1 MKKLLLFITLLL
13 SLSAFSQSAYESYHS
28 TYTSETYNI
37 DITGESMN
45 KYSLYIDS
53 YSLDPSIRTG
63 GILINSSDH
72 LDFISTLKEA
82 RIKYSEWTTTSK
94 DNNVTDLSK
103 EMIYSNKAQ
112 SYFKYGSKWCFDF
125 SVNLSYSFRVSGDKI
140 LLLVKTKEVVS
151 SSNQYM
157 KADGLS

>member
-1 MKKLLLFITLLL
+1 
-13 SLSAFSQSAYESYHS
+13 
-28 TYTSETYNI
+28 
-37 DITGESMN
+37 MN

-157 KADGLS
+157 KADGFVLVFQSVEEIEKFIETLSIGGISDFMNSPKEEDLFK